1 MATTQLNEKVIKPD
15 APTDQLSFDELYS
28 LTPNFYSRLFF
39 IIESTDILNIC
50 RIISFE
56 PGLITGDAQA
66 DLIILKLRG
75 QLGFEESGLG
85 LALFDYFD
93 TPSDLR
99 DDKALEA
106 LLTKIDQLADAASS
120 LLRLDGIG
128 DKIEDLGE
136 DQQRIVINFINDNLW
151 LVSLPEGEKFLKA
164 LFASYAKLLSANQH
178 Q

>member
-56 PGLITGDAQA
+56 PGLITGAAQA
-66 DLIILKLRG
+66 DFILKLRG

-93 TPSDLR
+93 KPSDLR

-106 LLTKIDQLADAASS
+106 LLTKIGQLADAASS

-128 DKIEDLGE
+128 DKIKDLGE

-164 LFASYAKLLSANQH
+164 LSASYAKLLSANQH